1 MNVVLKKGREK
12 SVKNGH
18 PWIFS
23 GAIESA
29 PSSLQGDLQEVYS
42 SQNEFLGWGYFNS
55 QSKIFGRMISY
66 KREEPIEEVKKRIQ
80 DSLSRRAFGKETNAF
95 RAINGEGDF
104 LPGLIVDVYDDLA
117 VIQIGTLGMDKLK
130 PIIIDA
136 LPYPLIYEKS
146 ELPSRKEEGMQPF
159 SGWLKGRGED
169 QRVVLENNLKF
180 IANLSGQK
188 TGFFLDM
195 REMRQLIKEKAQNKT
210 VLNTFSYSG
219 GFTLA
224 ALAGG
229 AKSVT
234 SVDISKPAI
243 DLLNENVALNG
254 FDTQKSIVEDVFKF
268 LREDALNYDIVILDP
283 PAFAKKAKDVVQACR
298 GYKDLNRVAMSKM
311 PPNSLL
317 LTASCSH
324 FVDEKLF
331 QQVVF
336 QASREAKR
344 DVEILS
350 RHRLAEDHP
359 INLACPEGEYL
370 KSFLLRIL

>member
-1 MNVVLKKGREK
+1 MKVTLKKGREK

-23 GAIESA
+23 GAIEEA
-29 PSSLQGDLQEVYS
+29 PKNASGDILEVYS
-42 SQNEFLGWGYFNS
+42 SQNEFLGWGYFNTK
-55 QSKIFGRMISY
+55 SKIFGRMISTQ
-66 KREEPIEEVKKRIQ
+66 KEDPVEEVKRRIKA
-80 DSLSRRAFGKETNAF
+80 SVARRHFDNGTTAY
-95 RAINGEGDF
+95 RAINGEGDL
-104 LPGLIVDVYDDLA
+104 LPGLIVDVYGDLA
-117 VIQIGTLGMDKLK
+117 VIQIGTLGMEKLK
-130 PIIIDA
+130 PIIIDS
-136 LPYPLIYEKS
+136 LPYNLIYEKS
-146 ELPSRKEEGMQPF
+146 ELPSRKEEGLQPY
-159 SGWLKGRGED
+159 SGWLKGKGDDR
-169 QRVVLENNLKF
+169 RIVLENNLKF
-180 IANLSGQK
+180 IADLDGQK

-195 REMRQLIKEKAQNKT
+195 REMRALVREKAKDKT

-229 AKSVT
+229 AKNVT

-243 DLLNENVALNG
+243 ELLNENVALNG
-254 FDTQKSIVEDVFKF
+254 FSSQKSVVEDVFKF
-268 LREDALNYDIVILDP
+268 LREDALQYDIVILDP
-283 PAFAKKAKDVVQACR
+283 PAFAKKAKDVIQACR

-344 DVEILS
+344 EVQILS

-370 KSFLLRIL
+370 KSFLLRVL

>member
-1 MNVVLKKGREK
+1 MEIKVVLKKGREK

-29 PSSLQGDLQEVYS
+29 PSLSGDIAPVYS
-42 SQNEFLGWGYFNS
+42 SENAFLGWAYFNS
-55 QSKIFGRMISY
+55 RSKIFGRVISY
-66 KREEPIEEVKKRIQ
+66 KNEDPIAEFKMRIS
-80 DSLSRRAFGKETNAF
+80 DSLSRRRFGPETTAF

-104 LPGLIVDVYDDLA
+104 LPGLIVDVYGELA
-117 VIQIGTLGMDKLK
+117 VIQIGTLGMEKLK
-130 PIIIDA
+130 PHILDA
-136 LPYPLIYEKS
+136 LPYPHIYEKS
-146 ELPSRKEEGMQPF
+146 ELPSRKEEGLEPF
-159 SGWLKGRGED
+159 SGWLKGHAPSPII
-169 QRVVLENNLKF
+169 LENDLRFK
-180 IANLSGQK
+180 IDLQGQK

-195 REMRQLIKEKAQNKT
+195 REMRDLIRQKSRSKR

-219 GFTLA
+219 GFTVA

-229 AKSVT
+229 AASVT

-243 DLLNENVALNG
+243 ALLEENVALNH
-254 FDTQKSIVEDVFKF
+254 FPKQPAFAQDVFTF
-268 LREDALNYDIVILDP
+268 LRENPLDYDIVILDP
-283 PAFAKKAKDVVQACR
+283 PAFAKRAKDVVQACR
-298 GYKDLNRVAMSKM
+298 GYKDLNRVAMKSM
-311 PPNSLL
+311 PAGALL

-336 QASREAKR
+336 QASREAGR
-344 DVEILS
+344 EVQIVA

-359 INLACPEGEYL
+359 VNLACPEGEYL
-370 KSFLLRIL
+370 KSLLLRVV